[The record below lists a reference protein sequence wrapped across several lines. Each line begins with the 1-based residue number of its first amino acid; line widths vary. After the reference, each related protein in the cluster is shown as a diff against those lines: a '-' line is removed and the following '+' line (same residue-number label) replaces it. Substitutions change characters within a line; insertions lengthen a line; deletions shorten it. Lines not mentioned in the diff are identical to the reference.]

1 MKKFIK
7 LLGCTALLAIAIVY
21 TSDPL
26 LADTDAGK
34 PAATE
39 KAEDCSSCETDVA
52 PKSTA
57 LCEAHGVSVD
67 LCYICD
73 PSKREAGRLWCN
85 GHDRYEDRC
94 WICQPQLED
103 KDRPWC
109 KEHSLYEDEC
119 FYCHPEI
126 IEKQNASAAASSTS
140 PQASAS
146 ISTEVCEAHE
156 VSVDLCYI
164 CDSSKREAGRL
175 WCKEHDRYED
185 RCWLCHPELEDED
198 RLWCD
203 EHSLYED
210 ECFYCDP
217 ARSVNG
223 IQQGS
228 SKESNAPALWCK
240 EHDVAELECGICQPQ
255 LAGQLAP
262 GKSVKV
268 RFASAESSSKA
279 GIATAYPTEGL
290 AQPSVSAFFEV
301 SYNRNKLALV
311 TPLADG
317 IVRVVHADVGQS
329 VRKGDVLVEISSDE
343 VASAKADFLTRQ
355 VDERIAELAYQRE
368 KKLKEEKISAA
379 RDFLEAEAVH
389 EIAQLKSKMARQK
402 LLNLGFSDAE
412 IAQIAKDQDS
422 SSTIKLR
429 APFAGTLVAREAV
442 VGEAVSESEGKAL
455 FKVTDLSTLWLDLSV
470 SPEYAD
476 SVQVGQI
483 LTARFDGGANDI
495 EYPGVIT
502 WVDSAIDPRNR
513 MLKARAEIQNPH
525 RTIRQGMFGHA
536 ELVLTGAGNAVLL
549 PRDAIQHHEGRP
561 YVFVKEAPDLYALR
575 HVSLGQS
582 GNDTVAV
589 TEGLGADELVVTEG
603 AFIAMSEFL
612 KSRLGAGCVDD

>member
-7 LLGCTALLAIAIVY
+7 LLGCTALFAIAIVY
-21 TSDPL
+21 ASGPL
-26 LADTDAGK
+26 LADTDAGE

-39 KAEDCSSCETDVA
+39 KAEDCSSCETDVT
-52 PKSTA
+52 PISTA

-103 KDRPWC
+103 KDRLWC

-126 IEKQNASAAASSTS
+126 IEKQNASEPPSSIS
-140 PQASAS
+140 PQASVS
-146 ISTEVCEAHE
+146 ISSEVCDAHE

-164 CDSSKREAGRL
+164 CDSSKREKGRL

-185 RCWLCHPELEDED
+185 RCWDCQPQLEDKD
-198 RLWCD
+198 RLWCE

-217 ARSVNG
+217 ARAAHRT
-223 IQQGS
+223 QQGS
-228 SKESNAPALWCK
+228 SKQSDAPALWCK

-255 LAGQLAP
+255 LASQLAP

-279 GIATAYPTEGL
+279 GIVTSYPTEGL

-343 VASAKADFLTRQ
+343 VASAKADFLSRQ

-379 RDFLEAEAVH
+379 RDFFEAEAAH

-412 IAQIAKDQDS
+412 IAQIAKEQDS

-470 SPEYAD
+470 SPEHAD
-476 SVQVGQI
+476 SVKVGQL
-483 LTARFDGGANDI
+483 LTARLDGGAKDI
-495 EYPGVIT
+495 EYTGVIT

-513 MLKARAEIQNPH
+513 MLKARAEIRNPNGA
-525 RTIRQGMFGHA
+525 IRQGMFGHA
-536 ELVLTGAGNAVLL
+536 ELSLTGAGNAVLL
-549 PRDAIQHHEGRP
+549 PSDAIQHHEGRP
-561 YVFVKEAPDLYALR
+561 YVFVKEAADLYALR

-582 GNDTVAV
+582 GGDTVAV